1 MDEVA
6 NWGDLIAALQE
17 AESGDRKLDAMVAYH
32 CGAVGRDAHQM
43 VRLLIDEGSSW
54 DLVFELMEGEIPAFT
69 TSLDAAVPGENI
81 VCAIYST
88 KYQRWAAVHRGQDGG
103 EVLAWAADEVL
114 ARRVAG
120 LQAIRGH
127 AVAERQRPEELPG
140 PDFQPRPGAQRRP
153 EFHLPELGEA
163 EDEDWKILF

>member
-1 MDEVA
+1 MDDVTS
-6 NWGDLIAALQE
+6 WGDLIVALQE
-17 AESGDRKLDAMVAYH
+17 AASGDRKLDALVAYH
-32 CGAVGRDAHQM
+32 CGAVGRDTHQM

-54 DLVFELMEGEIPAFT
+54 DLVFELMEGEIPTFT

-81 VCAIYST
+81 VCSIFST
-88 KYQRWAAVHRGQDGG
+88 KYQRWAAVHRGEDGG

-120 LQAIRGH
+120 LRAIREL
-127 AVAERQRPEELPG
+127 AVAQKQQAELPG
-140 PDFQPRPGAQRRP
+140 PEVRTPARPRH

-163 EDEDWKILF
+163 DDEEWKILF

>member
-1 MDEVA
+1 MDDVT
-6 NWGDLIAALQE
+6 NWGDLIGALQE
-17 AESGDRKLDAMVAYH
+17 AAAGDRKLDAMVAYH
-32 CGAVGRDAHQM
+32 CGAVGRDTHQM

-81 VCAIYST
+81 VCAIFST
-88 KYQRWAAVHRGQDGG
+88 KYQRWAAVHRGKNGG
-103 EVLAWAADEVL
+103 EVLAWAANEVL

-120 LQAIRGH
+120 LQGIREQ
-127 AVAERQRPEELPG
+127 AVSARQRPELLES
-140 PDFQPRPGAQRRP
+140 DAQPQAAARRRP

-163 EDEDWKILF
+163 DDEEWKILF

>member
-1 MDEVA
+1 MDDVTS
-6 NWGDLIAALQE
+6 WGDLIVALQE
-17 AESGDRKLDAMVAYH
+17 APSGDRKLDALVAYH
-32 CGAVGRDAHQM
+32 CGAVGRDTRQM

-81 VCAIYST
+81 VCAIFST
-88 KYQRWAAVHRGQDGG
+88 KYQRWAAVHRGKDGA

-120 LQAIRGH
+120 LRAIREP
-127 AVAERQRPEELPG
+127 AVAEKQQAELPG
-140 PDFQPRPGAQRRP
+140 PEVQAPARHRP

-163 EDEDWKILF
+163 DDEEWKILF